1 MDTSDLSDATN
12 VDTAELQKITLMNIQ
27 QLQKTEKN
35 LFDKLEKMSAND
47 PSNTAEQDKIVNRIN
62 DLSQMRSTMF
72 GQLEDMYRG
81 MQGRVAQ
88 SRIDLVDQMTV
99 TGVVEGQLNAAK
111 ASLGALTNNK
121 NQKMRMVEINTYYSQ
136 KYRAQTD
143 LVKTILMFAVPC
155 LVLAIVIKKGFIP
168 KSIGN
173 AVMAIII
180 AIGVVVVFRKY
191 WDISSRSNMVFD
203 EYKWNWD
210 PDATSPTVI
219 QYDIDQI
226 KSHKGDFEKEASE
239 FANELGLG
247 CVGSECCD
255 EGTKFDKTKGKC
267 EKVVESF
274 GGMTNSAVA
283 YMESR
288 NPICPWK
295 NSPSTVKPFSQGNE
309 NYAGVL

>member
-27 QLQKTEKN
+27 QLQKMEKN
-35 LFDKLEKMSAND
+35 LFDKLEKLSAND
-47 PSNTAEQDKIVNRIN
+47 PSNTAEQDKIVKRIN

-155 LVLAIVIKKGFIP
+155 LVLAIVKKKGFIP

-173 AVMAIII
+173 ALIAIII

-226 KSHKGDFEKEASE
+226 KSHKGDFEKDASE
-239 FANELGLG
+239 FF
-247 CVGSECCD
+247 
-255 EGTKFDKTKGKC
+255 K
-267 EKVVESF
+267 
-274 GGMTNSAVA
+274 
-283 YMESR
+283 
-288 NPICPWK
+288 
-295 NSPSTVKPFSQGNE
+295 
-309 NYAGVL
+309 

>member
-35 LFDKLEKMSAND
+35 LFDKLEKLSAND

-121 NQKMRMVEINTYYSQ
+121 NQKMEWLN
-136 KYRAQTD
+136 
-143 LVKTILMFAVPC
+143 
-155 LVLAIVIKKGFIP
+155 
-168 KSIGN
+168 
-173 AVMAIII
+173 
-180 AIGVVVVFRKY
+180 
-191 WDISSRSNMVFD
+191 
-203 EYKWNWD
+203 
-210 PDATSPTVI
+210 
-219 QYDIDQI
+219 
-226 KSHKGDFEKEASE
+226 
-239 FANELGLG
+239 
-247 CVGSECCD
+247 
-255 EGTKFDKTKGKC
+255 
-267 EKVVESF
+267 
-274 GGMTNSAVA
+274 
-283 YMESR
+283 
-288 NPICPWK
+288 
-295 NSPSTVKPFSQGNE
+295 
-309 NYAGVL
+309 